1 MFVLIL
7 LLGVTWI
14 FGVFTIGEEMIFFE
28 YLFSIL
34 NTLQVNT
41 LIFEH
46 NTNYTQSHIKSDQPG
61 SHVFR
66 GLISRFSTDFHEIL
80 QTPFFK
86 RISTALKYS

>member
-46 NTNYTQSHIKSDQPG
+46 NTNYTQKGKSDQPG

-66 GLISRFSTDFHEIL
+66 GLICQFSTDFHGIL

-86 RISTALKYS
+86 RISTALQNS